1 MQCDFLRC
9 RSNPSYFPL
18 LCQEGSGSHL
28 AWFLPPWR
36 LSRAAGTYAGALQKS
51 PLAETSRRRD
61 RAGATFQHGKAWSFL
76 WGGIFSEIMYT
87 QHDSS
92 NKFGICVALGSSTVL
107 IALWDLTY
115 TLTYVYAYN
124 GIQHIRSVPV
134 VPHKAVAEVSRIG
147 NV

>member
-1 MQCDFLRC
+1 MLFKKVPWQKHQGEEIGQVLP
-9 RSNPSYFPL
+9 SNMEKHEVFF
-18 LCQEGSGSHL
+18 G
-28 AWFLPPWR
+28 
-36 LSRAAGTYAGALQKS
+36 
-51 PLAETSRRRD
+51 
-61 RAGATFQHGKAWSFL
+61 
-76 WGGIFSEIMYT
+76 GGIFSEIMYT